1 MDTEP
6 VKHGEDFS
14 CNDIPVSTTGLEE
27 GLGDIYVHS
36 PLSTMP
42 PAPDK
47 KCI

>member
-6 VKHGEDFS
+6 VKHGEDF
-14 CNDIPVSTTGLEE
+14 CNDIPVATTGLQE
-27 GLGDIYVHS
+27 GLGDIDLPY
-36 PLSTMP
+36 PLSTVP